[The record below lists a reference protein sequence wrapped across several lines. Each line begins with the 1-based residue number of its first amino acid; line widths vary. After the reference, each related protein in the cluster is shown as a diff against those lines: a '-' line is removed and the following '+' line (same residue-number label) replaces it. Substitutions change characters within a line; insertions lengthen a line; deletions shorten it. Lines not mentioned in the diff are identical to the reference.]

1 MTTLVL
7 TGATGFC
14 GSHLAA
20 LAVSRGLRVLA
31 FGRRP
36 PRHGSH
42 VPWDAAGPVPPEVRA
57 ADLVVHC
64 AAAVGDHPPGS
75 PAERAQYEVNVGAT
89 RRLLEAAAG
98 TPFVFVSSASVYDP
112 RPDRSSVTEEH
123 PTASGHLNAYGR
135 TKALADGL
143 ALAAGAVVLRPR
155 AVYGPGDPH
164 LVPRLL
170 AAVRGGVLPLPG
182 RDVELSLTA
191 VENLAEACLLAAG
204 WPPGAYNVADRA
216 PYARDSALRAVL
228 AAHRRRARLLHVP
241 PRLAALAVGRR
252 PHLTAYALDQLAHRV
267 VLDTRKSRSRGFT
280 PGRDLDDYLAALVR
294 NGGGR
299 RRVRPSSWRPS

>member
-1 MTTLVL
+1 MPLTLAL

-20 LAVSRGLRVLA
+20 LATARGHRVLA
-31 FGRRP
+31 LGRRP
-36 PRHGSH
+36 PRHGTH
-42 VPWDAAGPVPPEVRA
+42 VPWDAVATATDATAVPPEVRA

-75 PAERAQYEVNVGAT
+75 PAERTQHLVNVVAT
-89 RRLLEAAAG
+89 ERLLAAAVG
-98 TPFVFVSSASVYDP
+98 RPFVFVSSASVYDP

-123 PTASGHLNAYGR
+123 PTTGGHLNAYGR
-135 TKALADGL
+135 TKSLADAL

-170 AAVRGGVLPLPG
+170 ASVRYGVLPLPG
-182 RDVELSLTA
+182 GDVALSLTA
-191 VENLAEACLLAAG
+191 VENLAEACLRARD
-204 WPPGAYNVADRA
+204 WPPGAYNLADRA
-216 PYARDSALRAVL
+216 PYARDAALRAIL

-280 PGRDLDDYLAALVR
+280 PGRDLDDYLAGLTDPAR
-294 NGGGR
+294 GGR
-299 RRVRPSSWRPS
+299 